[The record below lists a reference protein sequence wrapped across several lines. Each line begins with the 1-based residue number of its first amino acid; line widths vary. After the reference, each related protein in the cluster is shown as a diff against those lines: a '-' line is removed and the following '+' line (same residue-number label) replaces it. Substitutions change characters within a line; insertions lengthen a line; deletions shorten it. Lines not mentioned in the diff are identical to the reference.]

1 MQIES
6 IVIVGGGSSGWMSAA
21 LLSKTFPDIE
31 IALIE
36 SEISKPIGV
45 GESTLGHFN
54 RFLKRMELQ
63 DKDWMPYCNATYKT
77 SIAFQNFREGKGER
91 FQYPFGSFDFN
102 EYKDSLLKFF
112 ELQCEYGMEE
122 YPPEEFARFIN
133 NNTWLADKCKIAKEI
148 PASSYNFDED
158 TAYHLDADLFGKY
171 LRDHHAIPN
180 GVVHLK
186 GDVMNVIKR
195 PDGSLES
202 VVTTDGGILSAD
214 LFIDCTGF
222 KSLLLEHHM
231 GVKFISF
238 KNKLFNDRA
247 LATQIPYINREE
259 DMETYTDCVAMDAGW
274 VWNIPLWHR
283 IGTGYVY
290 SSDYISDAAAEEEF
304 RFYLSGRYSPEIAQN
319 AQMIPI
325 RIKHGKHE
333 KSWVKNVVGI
343 GLSYGFLEP
352 LESTG
357 LMTTHENLIYLC
369 DTMSRRGDSIY
380 VNKFSIDAYNW
391 KADNIMESMCN
402 FVAIHYALSSR
413 EENHYWYDCT
423 NKIDFTPLEGSPES
437 TIKAY
442 RDVNKLISD
451 VENSF
456 FDSRDLE
463 GCIYIASGLGYRP
476 INEHL
481 YNEKMDDDR
490 RNNIKEA
497 HRLYQQDRQ
506 IMIDWVER
514 LPSHYEYL
522 RDNIYGTDEYI
533 QEEKVD

>member
-36 SEISKPIGV
+36 SDLSKPIGV
-45 GESTLGHFN
+45 GESTLGQFN
-54 RFLKRMELQ
+54 RFLQRMELK
-63 DKDWMPYCNATYKT
+63 DSDWMACCNATYKT

-91 FQYPFGSFDFN
+91 FQYPFGTFDFN
-102 EYKDSLLKFF
+102 EYKDNALRFF
-112 ELQCEYGMEE
+112 ELQCEYGIDE

-133 NNTWLADKCKIAKEI
+133 NNTLLADQCKIAKVI
-148 PASSYNFDED
+148 PGSNYDFEGD

-171 LRDHHAIPN
+171 LRDNHAIPN

-186 GDVMNVIKR
+186 GEVLNVVKR
-195 PDGSLES
+195 PDGSIES
-202 VVTTDGGILSAD
+202 IITTDGGILSAD

-222 KSLLLEHHM
+222 KSLLLEQHM
-231 GVKFISF
+231 EVEFISF

-290 SSDYISDAAAEEEF
+290 SSKYISDEDAEREF
-304 RFYLSGRYSPEIAQN
+304 REYLEERYSPEIAKS
-319 AQMIPI
+319 AHMCPI

-333 KSWVKNVVGI
+333 KAWVKNVVGI

-369 DTMSRRGDSIY
+369 DTLARRNGYVSKFEIDS
-380 VNKFSIDAYNW
+380 YNW
-391 KADNIMESMCN
+391 KADSMMETMSN
-402 FVAIHYALSSR
+402 FVALHYALSTR
-413 EENHYWYDCT
+413 EDNRYWHDCT
-423 NKIDFTPLEGSPES
+423 NTIDFIAPEGSPDS
-437 TIKAY
+437 TKTAY
-442 RDVNKLISD
+442 LEINSYLGNL
-451 VENSF
+451 ENTFSASSGF
-456 FDSRDLE
+456 E
-463 GCIYIASGLGYRP
+463 GCVYIAAGLGYRP

-481 YNEKMDDDR
+481 YREKLEENR
-490 RNNIKEA
+490 LETIRNI
-497 HRLYQQDRQ
+497 HSLYQQDRQ
-506 IMIDWVER
+506 VMIDWVDK

-522 RDNIYGTDEYI
+522 RDNIYGTDEYL
-533 QEEKVD
+533 QEETVG